1 MLSFSRARATRSAL
15 SGSYL
20 SMSSSSTTEPSADRR
35 KELHESLRNIRSRV
49 KTCSLPN
56 KLPTLVAVSKY
67 KPPSDILGC
76 YQEGHLDF
84 GENYVQELER
94 KASTVRVPR

>member
-1 MLSFSRARATRSAL
+1 
-15 SGSYL
+15 
-20 SMSSSSTTEPSADRR
+20 MSSSATIEPSTDRK
-35 KELHESLRNIRSRV
+35 KELHESLGNIRSRV
-49 KTCSLPN
+49 KTCSLAN
-56 KLPTLVAVSKY
+56 RQPTSVAVSKY

-84 GENYVQELER
+84 GENYVQELEG